1 MLNALEP
8 SNNNFHGNS
17 NSIDMFDSF
26 DILESPETVAQ
37 LVPPLV
43 GFLKRF
49 DRDITVSKL
58 ASYAMNQGNHRHIMR
73 LDILIRL
80 AMIYCVGSTTPRLED
95 LKKILNRYIRRKDI
109 QKLEDN
115 PMYPYAETFLGQFQ
129 DVLLLNGSLCPAV
142 KTAQYAYDALLS
154 LGGPKFKE
162 CIDKVDNFI
171 RFIKLFNEQRNF
183 TVDYGS
189 PLRKKDFV
197 DARFVKKVNV
207 SKRCLQENGIS
218 VSDLVPFCFNDSLT
232 SSESSPNTKFNFLEH
247 TPLIETEND
256 IIVAAPHSLALSIKN
271 FILSSVSAEMQTEE
285 FQSALAD
292 VEQTEMSR
300 HKFPELV
307 NSTTEYLFNWR
318 VERSSRCIGN
328 GRYVLAYHIIEP
340 VVNARTIDSDRY
352 QEGSDRIV
360 TTVRSQIDDFVK
372 ERSVEPDYQ
381 HTQTLVTTS
390 SNQLRLRMC
399 DEYNGVGDYT
409 VFSLHPEDIA
419 ICSRVFDLTIY
430 DLWRYGKILTDLSR
444 DGLELRNIGTF
455 INLITFLVQYSNQL
469 SQSEKD
475 QYSRLNL
482 IDIGSEFEKQVRDQN
497 VTDRN
502 LRSRSLPN
510 KERVGTECFANT
522 PTKTFDQSQF
532 TALDHDRGLV
542 GVCSDYTT
550 LWLESGKPVSSLS
563 KFEWFVWNT
572 LHGMLTYLGKA
583 ENLGGVRSINADPV
597 LVKLKFSHE
606 ISTETR
612 RSMEPEKIFHI
623 STETSTRTIEVVVN
637 VEWYSNYGH
646 QRVGWSAQI
655 VKDFMDCLIQL
666 DPLRE
671 PERKAIAT
679 MVDRI
684 ENDDFEYGS
693 TSDAT
698 DYPDY
703 MIGEGVYEP
712 RIPIKPSARYLNRVN
727 RKKRIYGDE
736 DYTKFENKQLLFDY
750 CTHCLDELTSRIRH
764 LNKERLLHLCLRQHY
779 NAILEERRW
788 YHSSPPK
795 DIVLGKE
802 AMKHDYNNAYRRTA
816 SVMRATTIII
826 EISIHDAGKLGSE
839 EIGLMEFE
847 ELMALA
853 LELFKVQTDTDVE
866 KYRPEDIEMHYGFD
880 GAINLDNK
888 LNQDSYPIIN
898 DQIMKPVEDHVDRL
912 EQEKEEWQR
921 SKSGIENDKRLEEA
935 FVCEYGIPIS
945 KMGSFLNSITDI
957 AVESKVRHFRMKKSA
972 LRSVMCQGKEFSE
985 DEVNNLTQRLTIK
998 TRKTFKA
1005 IDDGLHD
1012 RELLFSRFSRGQSLI
1027 SRPIVI
1033 LNDGKDPEYF
1043 ISPLLVHRSLRHSLN
1058 GATEGS
1064 LNSQDYFVSES
1075 MKRYTSRASD
1085 EKGKEFNSEVAK
1097 IVEQVGFE
1105 VDCEVKMTK
1114 ALRLKSSDEIRRL
1127 GSVDILAIDR
1137 ENSKVWVLEAKNLK
1151 FCHTTGEVASLLS
1164 DYSGGTIPTS
1174 KNKLKPDRLK
1184 RHLDRVEFLQRHRE
1198 RLAETYSLDSDF
1210 EIEGRLVI
1218 SLPQVLGNR
1227 EWEIGTDQ
1235 ESVTIDKLQDYLKNR
1250 STKSAKD

>member
-307 NSTTEYLFNWR
+307 NSTTEYFLNYR
-318 VERSSRCIGN
+318 VELSSRCIGN

-340 VVNARTIDSDRY
+340 VVDRRTIDCDRY
-352 QEGSDRIV
+352 QESIDRLV
-360 TTVRSQIDDFVK
+360 ATVHSQIGDFVK
-372 ERSVEPDYQ
+372 EHSAEPDYQ
-381 HTQTLVTTS
+381 HTQTLIVTS
-390 SNQLRLRMC
+390 SNQVRLRMC
-399 DEYNGVGDYT
+399 DEYNGVGDYA
-409 VFSLHPEDIA
+409 VFSLHPEDIV
-419 ICSRVFDLTIY
+419 ICSRVFDLTVY
-430 DLWRYGKILTDLSR
+430 DLWRYGKILTDLSS
-444 DGLELRNIGTF
+444 DGFELLNAGTF
-455 INLITFLVQYSNQL
+455 INLITFLVQHSNQF
-469 SQSEKD
+469 SRSEKD
-475 QYSRLNL
+475 RCSQLNF
-482 IDIGSEFEKQVRDQN
+482 IDIGYEFEKKIRDQH
-497 VTDRN
+497 VIDRN
-502 LRSRSLPN
+502 LRSRSLPS
-510 KERVGTECFANT
+510 KERVRTECFVNT
-522 PTKTFDQSQF
+522 PIKTFDQSQF
-532 TALDHDRGLV
+532 TALDHDLGLV
-542 GVCSDYTT
+542 GVCSSYTT
-550 LWLESGKPVSSLS
+550 FWLESGKPVSSLS
-563 KFEWFVWNT
+563 DFEYFVWDT
-572 LHGMLTYLGKA
+572 LHGMLTYLGRA
-583 ENLGGVRSINADPV
+583 ENLGRVRSGNVAPV
-597 LVKLKFSHE
+597 LVKLKFSNV
-606 ISTETR
+606 ISTKTQ
-612 RSMEPEKIFHI
+612 RSMDIEKIFHI
-623 STETSTRTIEVVVN
+623 SAETSTRTIEVVVN
-637 VEWYSNYGH
+637 AEWYSNYGH

-655 VKDFMDCLIQL
+655 VEDFMDCLIQL

-671 PERKAIAT
+671 PECNAITT
-679 MVDRI
+679 MVDKI
-684 ENDDFEYGS
+684 KNDDFEFGS
-693 TSDAT
+693 ISDAK

-703 MIGEGVYEP
+703 MIVQGVYEP
-712 RIPIKPSARYLNRVN
+712 SIPIKPSARYLTRVN
-727 RKKRIYGDE
+727 RKKRIYGNE
-736 DYTKFENKQLLFDY
+736 DCTKFENKRLLCDY
-750 CTHCLDELTSRIRH
+750 CKQCLDELTSRIRH
-764 LNKERLLHLCLRQHY
+764 LHKERLFDLCLRQHH
-779 NAILEERRW
+779 NAIIEERRW
-788 YHSSPPK
+788 YHTSLPK
-795 DIVLGKE
+795 DIVLGND
-802 AMKHDYNNAYRRTA
+802 AMKHDYYNARRVTS
-816 SVMRATTIII
+816 SVMRATTVIM
-826 EISIHDAGKLGSE
+826 EISIHDAGKLGNE
-839 EIGLMEFE
+839 KIGYTEFE

-853 LELFKVQTDTDVE
+853 LELFEVQIDADVA
-866 KYRPEDIEMHYGFD
+866 KYRPKDIEIHYGFD
-880 GAINLDNK
+880 GTMNVDNK

-898 DQIMKPVEDHVDRL
+898 DQIMKRVEDHVDRS
-912 EQEKEEWQR
+912 EREKKEWQR
-921 SKSGIENDKRLEEA
+921 SKSSIDNDKRLEEA
-935 FVCEYGIPIS
+935 FVCEYGMPLS
-945 KMGSFLNSITDI
+945 KIGSFLSGINHI
-957 AVESKVRHFRMKKSA
+957 AVENKVPHFRIKKSA
-972 LRSVMCQGKEFSE
+972 LLSLMCRGKKFSE
-985 DEVNNLTQRLTIK
+985 GEVNNLTQRLTIK

-1033 LNDGKDPEYF
+1033 LNDGEDPEYL
-1043 ISPLLVHRSLRHSLN
+1043 ISPLLVHRSLRHSLY
-1058 GATEGS
+1058 GASAGS
-1064 LNSQDYFVSES
+1064 LNSQGYFVSDS
-1075 MKRYTSRASD
+1075 MKRYTTRTS
-1085 EKGKEFNSEVAK
+1085 EEQGKEFNSEVAK
-1097 IVEQVGFE
+1097 IVKQVGFE

-1114 ALRLKSSDEIRRL
+1114 ALRMKSSDETERL

-1164 DYSGGTIPTS
+1164 DYSGCPKRNS
-1174 KNKLKPDRLK
+1174 KDKLKPDRLK
-1184 RHLDRVEFLQRHRE
+1184 RHLDRVEFMQQHSE
-1198 RLAETYSLDSDF
+1198 SLAKTYSLDSDF
-1210 EIEGRLVI
+1210 EIEGRLVV
-1218 SLPQVLGNR
+1218 SLPQVVGSR

-1235 ESVTIDKLQDYLKNR
+1235 ESVTIDKLQDYLKNH